1 MNWVVESWLNT
12 GQGTRSIGDEKT
24 MYEGAF
30 IYILHLLR
38 CYGIDHLNQQI
49 WLGGTSFGFH
59 QSGSSCL
66 IEATSMHSNTS
77 NTKVICFRT
86 RLRFTQSG
94 SWARPHHLVSNS
106 DERLADFFHNPASC
120 QMLDA
125 WQHQRRLLSVRGVNY
140 PTANIFSAAY
150 QQKLQVKLG
159 SDEIWTLSIMNH
171 GHGMT
176 RDLHKL
182 GSQEHQSELHLIFPF
197 ISLHY
202 HYYFLHL
209 NLTSS
214 HEVLPRRRWPLSGP
228 SGRLCRCLK

>member
-1 MNWVVESWLNT
+1 M
-12 GQGTRSIGDEKT
+12 
-24 MYEGAF
+24 A
-30 IYILHLLR
+30 
-38 CYGIDHLNQQI
+38 
-49 WLGGTSFGFH
+49 GGTSFGFH

-86 RLRFTQSG
+86 RLRFYPQSHGLTSSKAPQSG
-94 SWARPHHLVSNS
+94 MGSPSSSCFQLR
-106 DERLADFFHNPASC
+106 RTSC
-120 QMLDA
+120 QFFSQPCILSNA
-125 WQHQRRLLSVRGVNY
+125 RCLATSLLSVRGVNY
-140 PTANIFSAAY
+140 PTANNFSAAY
-150 QQKLQVKLG
+150 QQKLQVS
-159 SDEIWTLSIMNH
+159 SDEILTLSIMNH

-182 GSQEHQSELHLIFPF
+182 GSQVVQEHQSELHLIFPF

-214 HEVLPRRRWPLSGP
+214 P
-228 SGRLCRCLK
+228 